1 MQPCHLPRT
10 GRSSRSKLTC
20 DPLRVGL
27 GILFVPNQGA
37 FANKANRLTMNPP
50 KAFIMIV
57 VYNVTLVAFY
67 SWDVFVLNNPE
78 VV

>member
-1 MQPCHLPRT
+1 M
-10 GRSSRSKLTC
+10 
-20 DPLRVGL
+20 GL